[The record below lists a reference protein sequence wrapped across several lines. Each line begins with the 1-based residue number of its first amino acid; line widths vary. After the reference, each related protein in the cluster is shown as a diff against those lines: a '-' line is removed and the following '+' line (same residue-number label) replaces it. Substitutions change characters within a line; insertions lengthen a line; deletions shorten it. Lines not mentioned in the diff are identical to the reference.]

1 MCVSALPS
9 TPLPVPAVHAK
20 SVRFAAEAPDAA
32 SYGRLLDITVLSI
45 CGEEMASVHASE
57 DCTVAS
63 LKTAIEAQSSVPT
76 AAQELILDS
85 CVLNDDQSMSE
96 VLEAAFCVGQS
107 VISLTQIIMSVDP
120 FPKLYVEA
128 SGTQWTA
135 QRAEQTPKTVISDDM
150 AVDANADLWED
161 VQCKECDGPLE
172 GKTRDYDFP
181 TPCKKANY
189 IKVSASMWCPACR
202 LVFKGMHKVLL

>member
-1 MCVSALPS
+1 MCGTALPS
-9 TPLPVPAVHAK
+9 TPLPVPAK

-32 SYGRLLDITVLSI
+32 SHGRLLDITVLSI

-63 LKTAIEAQSSVPT
+63 LKTAIAAQSSVPT

-85 CVLNDDQSMSE
+85 CVLDDGQLMSE

-107 VISLTQIIMSVDP
+107 VLTLTLIVVSVDP
-120 FPKLYVEA
+120 FPKLYIEA
-128 SGTQWTA
+128 CGTQWTA
-135 QRAEQTPKTVISDDM
+135 QRAEQTPKTLLCEDMVIGADT
-150 AVDANADLWED
+150 DLWTA
-161 VQCKECDGPLE
+161 VQCKECDGPLQE
-172 GKTRDYDFP
+172 KTRDYDFA

-202 LVFKGMHKVLL
+202 LVFKGMHKVVL